1 MKQLNLKKILDA
13 IKQARYEHSKGI
25 LSPDIKNSTTP
36 EFWSQ
41 TRNSN
46 LRKKQL
52 IQLAKSKQPRP
63 HSRKHPLGCSLNN
76 YTDTKKSTYDPKF
89 TKQIKSLAPH
99 WFISRSNKADANKQQ
114 LLQIAKTPHWFI
126 SRSNK
131 ADANKQQL
139 LQIAKTKQ
147 PRPNSKSNTLGRAL
161 VNYVNQTGKCFDP
174 VFTKKI
180 KSLAPHWFKK

>member
-114 LLQIAKTPHWFI
+114 LLQIAKT
-126 SRSNK
+126 
-131 ADANKQQL
+131 KQS
-139 LQIAKTKQ
+139 
-147 PRPNSKSNTLGRAL
+147 RPNSKSNTLGRAL

>member
-25 LSPDIKNSTTP
+25 LNPDIKNSTNQ

-63 HSRKHPLGCSLNN
+63 HSRKHPLGCSFNN

-89 TKQIKSLAPH
+89 TKQIKSLA
-99 WFISRSNKADANKQQ
+99 
-114 LLQIAKTPHWFI
+114 PHWFI

-174 VFTKKI
+174 IFTKQI
-180 KSLAPHWFKK
+180 KELAPHWFKK

>member
-25 LSPDIKNSTTP
+25 LNPDIKNSTTP

-114 LLQIAKTPHWFI
+114 LLQIAKT
-126 SRSNK
+126 
-131 ADANKQQL
+131 
-139 LQIAKTKQ
+139 KQ